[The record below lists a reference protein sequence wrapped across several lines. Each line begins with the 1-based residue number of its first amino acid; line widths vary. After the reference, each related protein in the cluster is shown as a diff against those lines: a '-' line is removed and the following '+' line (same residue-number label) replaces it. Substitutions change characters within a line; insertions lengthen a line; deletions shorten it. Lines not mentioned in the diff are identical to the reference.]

1 MFELLNQEIKEFQA
15 KYNKNCEIIIGK
27 ETLKKLLEFYSDEF
41 QLPDLKNSFIVKY
54 QGVNIKQRN
63 FDYGYISRGRSMR
76 VLLQVVEL
84 LIIISF

>member
-1 MFELLNQEIKEFQA
+1 MFFIKMEGYNLIELLNQEIKEFRA

-63 FDYGYISRGRSMR
+63 FDYGYY
-76 VLLQVVEL
+76 LVEEEV
-84 LIIISF
+84 

>member
-1 MFELLNQEIKEFQA
+1 MFFIKMEGYNLFELLNQEIKEFRA

-27 ETLKKLLEFYSDEF
+27 ETLKKLLEFYSNEF

-63 FDYGYISRGRSMR
+63 FDYGYY
-76 VLLQVVEL
+76 LVEEEV
-84 LIIISF
+84 

>member
-1 MFELLNQEIKEFQA
+1 MEGYNLFELLNQEIKEFQA

-63 FDYGYISRGRSMR
+63 FDYGYY
-76 VLLQVVEL
+76 LVEEEV
-84 LIIISF
+84 